1 MPSHKSNRKKYNFN
15 LPKRAPAPYGY
26 DKDDTL
32 ESWEFENNT
41 SDLMIFKTDYFDPT
55 TYINDEG
62 DVLPNWRKDFEAR
75 FPSDEWLNIDILQ
88 EFVSFVVSTDRDKAT
103 GDTLPSPVTYED
115 VTYTTD
121 SADYRLAKFRAE
133 FPTYAVLDSFLF
145 YYIFTELFLMVDS
158 RAKNLFIGFN
168 GENVT
173 VSGRKA
179 KRKATA
185 QPYDMDTAAGTNN
198 EGSLVFSYNLEDT
211 DTLAGG
217 ANIFNGQYSTLWC
230 NIRDAYSAEII
241 QMYQRLRSAG
251 TLSYSTVEQRYE
263 DHQSKWCEAIWM
275 EDAWFKY
282 IDPLISP
289 DAGKEP
295 TAVYLPMM
303 QGSKEEQRKWWLIN
317 RFKYMDSKWNAGD
330 ALSQVIQLRGYAKAN
345 ITVTPY
351 FDIYPTARYGGYLVK
366 ERGEHNK
373 PSELVCPIDTLNDT
387 EIYIYSAPQLKSVGD
402 LAPLKVGFADF
413 SMATRLQN
421 IKIGDSSASYENTNL
436 YSLSLGSNK
445 LLKTL
450 DVRNCSGLGDTSLE
464 GHTQTTVDL
473 SGCEII
479 EEVYFDGTKIQGVTL
494 PNGGVLRTL
503 SLPSTIT
510 NLVVRNQNKIQTF
523 AVENNDYS
531 NITTLRIENCS
542 SAIPVLDIL
551 SEIPTNSRVRLIG
564 FTTSV
569 NSTTEVE
576 DFYDYLDTM
585 RGLDESGGNVDTAQ
599 VSGTITGL
607 QNITGAWLAEMN
619 ARYPFITI
627 EYEHITSNLYYY
639 NYDGTT
645 LLNTETIVDGG
656 NGTYNGTPS
665 RTATAQYTF
674 TFVGWSLE
682 QDAQTADSNATK
694 NVSAD
699 RNVYA
704 AYSRTLRSYTVYWRN
719 VDNTLL
725 ETDTNVNYD
734 SMPQYNGAT
743 PTYQGRTSIGWSP
756 SVSSVVGDVTYT
768 ATYVPTYQV
777 NFYNDNGTTLL
788 QTVTVEERSTAVYT
802 GATPTS
808 SEDASLEWLGWATS
822 KNAHKADA
830 VLTNIQSN
838 MTVYAAFKSAVE
850 VAEITD
856 SWDTIINNID
866 NGTYSTK
873 YKVGNYKP
881 LDLGTEGTINMQI
894 VAMDADE
901 LASGGTAP
909 LTFIAMELLAT
920 IVKYNSFGVNKVK
933 QLLDNTVYPLLSSS
947 IKTRLQRVIK
957 HSAVY
962 QNANSISSEILW
974 IPSARELNDSNAPET
989 FGVKYDSVYK
999 DDNSRIKSIG
1009 ATTNAYWTRSGQINR
1024 TGYQKAVLESGS
1036 FMYSANSESFGV
1048 CLGFC
1053 LGLESETITD
1063 DWSTILA
1070 NESPST
1076 SYSIGDT
1083 KMLDLGTEG
1092 KHLMEIVAFDEDDKA
1107 DGTGK
1112 AKITWISK
1120 DLLATTHKMN
1130 PTKVTN
1136 TEGTGTLGGWE
1147 KSEMRTYLKETI
1159 KPLIPETVRNAI
1171 VPVTKISNAYQAS
1184 NETAFQQTTVDDV
1197 WIPGH
1202 REVFNST
1209 SYDKT
1214 GAVYSDKFK
1223 DASSRIKKQ
1232 NGSASFWWLR
1242 SAYNAS
1248 DFRYVYGS
1256 GYGSYYSANYAYGVA
1271 LGFCT
1276 N

>member
-1 MPSHKSNRKKYNFN
+1 M
-15 LPKRAPAPYGY
+15 
-26 DKDDTL
+26 
-32 ESWEFENNT
+32 
-41 SDLMIFKTDYFDPT
+41 
-55 TYINDEG
+55 
-62 DVLPNWRKDFEAR
+62 
-75 FPSDEWLNIDILQ
+75 
-88 EFVSFVVSTDRDKAT
+88 
-103 GDTLPSPVTYED
+103 
-115 VTYTTD
+115 
-121 SADYRLAKFRAE
+121 
-133 FPTYAVLDSFLF
+133 
-145 YYIFTELFLMVDS
+145 
-158 RAKNLFIGFN
+158 
-168 GENVT
+168 
-173 VSGRKA
+173 
-179 KRKATA
+179 
-185 QPYDMDTAAGTNN
+185 
-198 EGSLVFSYNLEDT
+198 
-211 DTLAGG
+211 
-217 ANIFNGQYSTLWC
+217 
-230 NIRDAYSAEII
+230 
-241 QMYQRLRSAG
+241 
-251 TLSYSTVEQRYE
+251 
-263 DHQSKWCEAIWM
+263 
-275 EDAWFKY
+275 
-282 IDPLISP
+282 
-289 DAGKEP
+289 
-295 TAVYLPMM
+295 
-303 QGSKEEQRKWWLIN
+303 
-317 RFKYMDSKWNAGD
+317 
-330 ALSQVIQLRGYAKAN
+330 
-345 ITVTPY
+345 
-351 FDIYPTARYGGYLVK
+351 
-366 ERGEHNK
+366 
-373 PSELVCPIDTLNDT
+373 NDT

-510 NLVVRNQNKIQTF
+510 SLVVRNQNKIQTF

-619 ARYPFITI
+619 ERYPFITI

-674 TFVGWSLE
+674 AFVGWSLE

-699 RNVYA
+699 RNIYA
-704 AYSRTLRSYTVYWRN
+704 AYSRTLRAYTVYWRN

-725 ETDTNVNYD
+725 ETDTNVNYG

-788 QTVTVEERSTAVYT
+788 QTVTVEEGSTAVYT

-808 SEDASLEWLGWATS
+808 SEDASLAWLGWAIN
-822 KNAHKADA
+822 KNANKADA

-838 MTVYAAFKSAVE
+838 MTVYAAFESAVE
-850 VAEITD
+850 DAEITD

-866 NGTYSTK
+866 YSTK
-873 YKVGNYKP
+873 YKIGNYKP
-881 LDLGTEGTINMQI
+881 LDLGTEGTVNMQI
-894 VAMDADE
+894 VAMDA
-901 LASGGTAP
+901 
-909 LTFIAMELLAT
+909 
-920 IVKYNSFGVNKVK
+920 
-933 QLLDNTVYPLLSSS
+933 
-947 IKTRLQRVIK
+947 
-957 HSAVY
+957 
-962 QNANSISSEILW
+962 
-974 IPSARELNDSNAPET
+974 
-989 FGVKYDSVYK
+989 
-999 DDNSRIKSIG
+999 
-1009 ATTNAYWTRSGQINR
+1009 
-1024 TGYQKAVLESGS
+1024 
-1036 FMYSANSESFGV
+1036 
-1048 CLGFC
+1048 
-1053 LGLESETITD
+1053 
-1063 DWSTILA
+1063 
-1070 NESPST
+1070 
-1076 SYSIGDT
+1076 
-1083 KMLDLGTEG
+1083 
-1092 KHLMEIVAFDEDDKA
+1092 DDKA

-1120 DLLATTHKMN
+1120 DLLATTHRMN
-1130 PTKVTN
+1130 PVKVAN

-1171 VPVTKISNAYQAS
+1171 VPVTKVSNAYQAS
-1184 NETAFQQTTVDDV
+1184 DETAFQQTTVDDV

-1209 SYDKT
+1209 NYDKT

-1223 DASSRIKKQ
+1223 DASSRIKKH
-1232 NGSASFWWLR
+1232 NGSASYWWLR
-1242 SAYNAS
+1242 SAFYTSNFRSVYSSGDDYSNNAS
-1248 DFRYVYGS
+1248 
-1256 GYGSYYSANYAYGVA
+1256 NTIGVA

-1276 N
+1276 S